1 MAITTFIPELW
12 SARLLYALD
21 NAHIAANL
29 VNRDY
34 EGLIRQQGDTVHIN
48 TIGPVT
54 VDEYTRNTDID
65 DPEVLTTT
73 EQTLVIDQAKYFNF
87 QVDDV
92 DAAQSNGDLMDA
104 AMARAAYALNDAS
117 DAYLLSVIASGAD
130 SGNVIGSSAAVS
142 LTASNVYENIV
153 ALRTKLDKAN
163 VPTSGRFVV
172 VPPEVYALLLLD
184 DRFVKATDAGTAN
197 ATLLNGEVGRVA
209 GFTVYMSNNTPYATE
224 TWSIPAGVAAATTY
238 AEQIVST
245 EAYRLEKRFADAVK
259 GLHVYGAKVTDGKQL
274 AVLKAKVANPYLSAR
289 LSGLTIGALT
299 LDPTFD
305 GGVTEYTATTTN
317 ATNTITATAE
327 DEAAEISILNG
338 ETPVMNGS
346 TATWSDG
353 ANTVKITV
361 KNGAT
366 QEVYTVTVTKNGA

>member
-54 VDEYTRNTDID
+54 VDDYTRNTDID

-92 DAAQSNGDLMDA
+92 DAAQSAGDLMDA

-184 DRFVKATDAGTAN
+184 DRFVKASDAGTAS

-274 AVLKAKVANPYLSAR
+274 AVLKAKVANP
-289 LSGLTIGALT
+289 
-299 LDPTFD
+299 
-305 GGVTEYTATTTN
+305 
-317 ATNTITATAE
+317 
-327 DEAAEISILNG
+327 
-338 ETPVMNGS
+338 
-346 TATWSDG
+346 
-353 ANTVKITV
+353 
-361 KNGAT
+361 
-366 QEVYTVTVTKNGA
+366 

>member
-92 DAAQSNGDLMDA
+92 DAAQSAGDLMDA

-117 DAYLLSVIASGAD
+117 DAYLMSVIASGAD

-274 AVLKAKVANPYLSAR
+274 AVLKAKVANP
-289 LSGLTIGALT
+289 
-299 LDPTFD
+299 
-305 GGVTEYTATTTN
+305 
-317 ATNTITATAE
+317 
-327 DEAAEISILNG
+327 
-338 ETPVMNGS
+338 
-346 TATWSDG
+346 
-353 ANTVKITV
+353 
-361 KNGAT
+361 
-366 QEVYTVTVTKNGA
+366 